1 MNQIEY
7 LYSQNRKIKLLPL
20 NLKKNNETDLVNDYS
35 KKLNLE
41 ILKVGFESRINQKL
55 PFYKSFYNQ
64 LGLRYNISYK
74 YFFCPSD
81 SQKEDELYS
90 HLTSLFKIKRNDYI
104 LVHDEASN
112 EKCELEIDS
121 DKDVISLSSE
131 YDIFNNI
138 FLYKKL
144 VLNASEIHCI
154 NSSFAH
160 LVDRSITNGKKFYH
174 NIRGGKLKFKKKWK
188 YIEYKN

>member
-1 MNQIEY
+1 MKSFILYHHLGLGDHIICNGLVNFLSYKYEKIYLPVNINLMNQIEY
-7 LYSQNRKIKLLPL
+7 LYSQNSKIKLLPL

-41 ILKVGFESRINQKL
+41 ILKVGFESRVNQKL

-74 YFFCPSD
+74 YFFCPSN
-81 SQKEDELYS
+81 SQKEDELYC
-90 HLTSLFKIKRNDYI
+90 HLTSLFKIEKNDYI

-144 VLNASEIHCI
+144 V
-154 NSSFAH
+154 
-160 LVDRSITNGKKFYH
+160 
-174 NIRGGKLKFKKKWK
+174 
-188 YIEYKN
+188 